1 MGGRLVCDTPMDKP
15 NISPDFD
22 YGLLKYV
29 KQMQRYLGLTEDG
42 LFGAKS
48 FEALKDFFIEEN
60 NKK

>member
-29 KQMQRYLGLTEDG
+29 KQMQRDLGLTEDG

-48 FEALKDFFIEEN
+48 FETLKDF
-60 NKK
+60 